1 MITPNLPIADPR
13 SISMTTNFAQWEF
26 VQWETHLQQ
35 VAADVCELQ
44 VMPTENLNL
53 RLMRDQYV
61 TKSQELLEAARNW
74 YESSDTNQKMTAFQ
88 MMTQKYAILNS
99 LWLQITSLS
108 RRLSDPIEG

>member
-1 MITPNLPIADPR
+1 MITPNLPIAHPR
-13 SISMTTNFAQWEF
+13 SISMNTNFA
-26 VQWETHLQQ
+26 QWETHLQQ
-35 VAADVCELQ
+35 VTESVCALQ
-44 VMPTENLNL
+44 VTPTENLNL
-53 RLMRDQYV
+53 RLLRDQYV

-74 YESSDTNQKMTAFQ
+74 YESPDTQQKTTAFQ